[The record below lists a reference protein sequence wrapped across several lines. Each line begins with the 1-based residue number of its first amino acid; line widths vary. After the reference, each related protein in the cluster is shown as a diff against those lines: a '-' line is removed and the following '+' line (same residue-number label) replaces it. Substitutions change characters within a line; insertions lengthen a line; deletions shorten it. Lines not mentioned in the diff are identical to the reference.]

1 MKITVAFAVFGF
13 SVAITSGSF
22 GQTGNASDVTNQP
35 GYTTRNT
42 GIGTTSKS
50 ASGAAAQPEATPDER
65 NSAEHD
71 DSLYRGK
78 TDEMENQ
85 LLRDDGMLHFKT
97 HPKEKTQQVDA
108 KKLQS
113 SGTDRKFQGEFAT
126 SGVSSIDRVTS
137 KPKVKTEAGP
147 ANPADQIE
155 SPSDDRFVR
164 RHMTFNPP
172 TDETSKK
179 AEADSSPTPTPS
191 PSSSPATKQLG
202 DSKK

>member
-1 MKITVAFAVFGF
+1 MKITAILVLGF
-13 SVAITSGSF
+13 SVGIAAGALA
-22 GQTGNASDVTNQP
+22 QTGNASDVTNQP
-35 GYTTRNT
+35 GYATRNT
-42 GIGTTSKS
+42 GIGTTSKN
-50 ASGAAAQPEATPDER
+50 AGGSGATPDATPDES
-65 NSAEHD
+65 NTAEHD

-97 HPKEKTQQVDA
+97 HPKEKTEQVDA
-108 KKLQS
+108 KKLPS

-126 SGVSSIDRVTS
+126 SGVSSIDRIGAKTT
-137 KPKVKTEAGP
+137 VKTEARP

-155 SPSDDRFVR
+155 LPSEDRFVL

-172 TDETSKK
+172 ADETSKK
-179 AEADSSPTPTPS
+179 AEADSSPSPTPS
-191 PSSSPATKQLG
+191 PSSSPATRQSG